1 MRLKGIITT
10 QALIN
15 SIRQIRYKKVVWVVF
30 AILAISIGLYPLTF
44 LAVDTNTGLLGHKSE
59 ELLSSVIWNFAFY
72 MHIFLGGVALIIG
85 WSLFIKK
92 FRVKNIG
99 LHRIIGKIYVSLVL
113 LSGITGFYIAVYAT
127 GGIIAKLGFSG
138 MSIAWLITTI
148 IAYTSIRNRNI
159 KKHQRWM
166 IRSYAVTFVG
176 VTFRLWM
183 PILLF
188 VLDMKFIEAYRV
200 DSWISWI
207 LNLVFAE
214 LIIKKTVINE
224 ITSNK

>member
-1 MRLKGIITT
+1 MRLKGMIIT

-15 SIRQIRYKKVVWVVF
+15 GIRQIRYKKVIWVAF
-30 AILAISIGLYPLTF
+30 AILAVSIGLYPLTF

-59 ELLSSVIWNFAFY
+59 ELLSSAIWNFAFY

-85 WSLFIKK
+85 WPLFIKK

-99 LHRIIGKIYVSLVL
+99 LHRTIGKIYVTLVL

-148 IAYTSIRNRNI
+148 IAYISIRNRNI
-159 KKHQRWM
+159 KKHQIWM

-224 ITSNK
+224 INK